1 MKSFKTHHLIWI
13 LFLSVAALSLTFS
26 VVSESPP
33 LTNSER
39 VSSLA
44 ADFACPVC
52 AGQSL
57 AESDVPVAKTI
68 RATISTMV
76 DGGSSDEDIRNLL
89 VSKFGED
96 IDYNP
101 SGGGLTGLVWVI
113 PVIAG
118 VVALF
123 GTVTILF
130 SWMGK
135 ESKEKNL
142 NDSTSKFSFMFN
154 RSKWMWISLVC
165 VVAIGS
171 GFLVAK
177 TAGSRNSGDA
187 ISGEIRLS
195 PRTLLIEASVAP
207 REEAMQIYDQVLEL
221 QPSNAEALAYRGWM
235 RWLGGQLEDS
245 LIDIESSIT
254 FDPSYPDARAFRA
267 IVNFREGKIL
277 EASEDLIFLDSLN
290 SPPVIGDLI
299 ASSRFRESVSSEL
312 ARNGDLLL
320 ALELLDSGTEN
331 NPTNSSLYAHRGWL
345 LAISGD
351 PQLADLSLISLG
363 ISLEINPQDP
373 YAIAYKAIVEAKIF
387 ERIDNSKKYVEQF
400 KMLSDPPSELT
411 ELLTLEGL
419 L

>member
-1 MKSFKTHHLIWI
+1 MKSFKTHHLIWV
-13 LFLSVAALSLTFS
+13 LFLIVAALSLTFS

-52 AGQSL
+52 DGQSL

-76 DGGSSDEDIRNLL
+76 DDGSSDADIRNFL

-101 SGGGLTGLVWVI
+101 KGDGLTGLVWVI
-113 PVIAG
+113 PVTAG

-123 GTVTILF
+123 GTVLILF

-135 ESKEKNL
+135 ERNVNKTRGRFPFIVNSP
-142 NDSTSKFSFMFN
+142 
-154 RSKWMWISLVC
+154 KWMWVSLVC

-177 TAGSRNSGDA
+177 TAGSRNPGDS
-187 ISGEIRLS
+187 ISGEIRMS

-207 REEAMQIYDQVLEL
+207 REEAMEIYDQVLEL

-235 RWLGGQLEDS
+235 LWLGGELESS
-245 LIDIESSIT
+245 LSDIESSIT

-267 IVNFREGKIL
+267 IINFRGGKIL
-277 EASEDLIFLDSLN
+277 EASEDLLLLDSLN
-290 SPPVIGDLI
+290 SAPVIRDLL

-331 NPTNSSLYAHRGWL
+331 DPTNSSLYAHRGWL

-351 PQLADLSLISLG
+351 PQLAELSLISLD

-373 YAIAYKAIVEAKIF
+373 YAIAYKAVVEAKIF
-387 ERIDNSKKYVEQF
+387 GKMDNSEKYVEQF
-400 KMLSDPPSELT
+400 KALPDQPSELI
-411 ELLTLEGL
+411 ELLRLEGL

>member
-1 MKSFKTHHLIWI
+1 MKIFKTHHLIWI
-13 LFLSVAALSLTFS
+13 LFLIVAGLSLAFS
-26 VVSESPP
+26 VVVENPP

-44 ADFACPVC
+44 SDFACPVC
-52 AGQSL
+52 DGQSL

-68 RATISTMV
+68 RAAISKMV
-76 DGGSSDEDIRNLL
+76 DEGSSDEDIRKFL

-101 SGGGLTGLVWVI
+101 DGGGLTGLVWVI
-113 PVIAG
+113 PVAAG
-118 VVALF
+118 VAALF
-123 GTVTILF
+123 GTVLILF

-135 ESKEKNL
+135 EKKIEKTKRK
-142 NDSTSKFSFMFN
+142 SSFMPN
-154 RSKWMWISLVC
+154 SSKWIWISLVC

-187 ISGEIRLS
+187 ISGEIRMS
-195 PRTLLIEASVAP
+195 PRTLLIQASVAP
-207 REEAMQIYDQVLEL
+207 REEAIEIYNQVLEL

-235 RWLGGQLEDS
+235 LWLGGDLS
-245 LIDIESSIT
+245 NSISDIESSLT
-254 FDPSYPDARAFRA
+254 VEPTYPDARAFRA
-267 IVNFREGKIL
+267 IINFRGGKIL
-277 EASEDLIFLDSLN
+277 EASEDLLLLDSVN
-290 SPPVIGDLI
+290 PSPVIRDLL

-320 ALELLDSGTEN
+320 ALELIDSGTEN
-331 NPTNSSLYAHRGWL
+331 DPQNSSLFAHRGWL

-351 PQLADLSLISLG
+351 RQLAELGLISLDV
-363 ISLEINPQDP
+363 SLGINPEDP
-373 YAIAYKAIVEAKIF
+373 YAIAYKAIIEEIILEKI
-387 ERIDNSKKYVEQF
+387 NSSEKYIEQF
-400 KMLSDPPSELT
+400 KVLSNPPPELV
-411 ELLTLEGL
+411 ELLRSEGL

>member
-1 MKSFKTHHLIWI
+1 MKSFKIHHLIWV
-13 LFLSVAALSLTFS
+13 LFLIVAVLSLTFS
-26 VVSESPP
+26 VLSESPP

-52 AGQSL
+52 DGQSL

-76 DGGSSDEDIRNLL
+76 DGGSSDEDIRNFL

-101 SGGGLTGLVWVI
+101 NGDGLTGLVWVI
-113 PVIAG
+113 PVTAG
-118 VVALF
+118 IVALF
-123 GTVTILF
+123 GTVLILL

-135 ESKEKNL
+135 EKSINK
-142 NDSTSKFSFMFN
+142 SRGRFPFMAN
-154 RSKWMWISLVC
+154 SPKWMWISFVW

-187 ISGEIRLS
+187 ISGEIRMS

-207 REEAMQIYDQVLEL
+207 REEAMEIYDQVLEL

-235 RWLGGQLEDS
+235 LWLGGELESS
-245 LIDIESSIT
+245 LSDIESSII
-254 FDPSYPDARAFRA
+254 FDPAYPDARAFRA
-267 IVNFREGKIL
+267 IINFRGGKIL
-277 EASEDLIFLDSLN
+277 EASEDLLLLDSLN
-290 SPPVIGDLI
+290 SAPVIRDLL

-331 NPTNSSLYAHRGWL
+331 DPTNSSLYAHRGWL

-351 PQLADLSLISLG
+351 SQLAELSLISLG

-373 YAIAYKAIVEAKIF
+373 YAIAYKAVVEAKIF
-387 ERIDNSKKYVEQF
+387 EKMDNSKKYVEQF
-400 KMLSDPPSELT
+400 KALPDQPSELV
-411 ELLTLEGL
+411 ELLRLEGL

>member
-1 MKSFKTHHLIWI
+1 MKMFKTHHLIWI
-13 LFLSVAALSLTFS
+13 LFLIVAGLSLAFS
-26 VVSESPP
+26 VVEENPP

-44 ADFACPVC
+44 SDFACPVC
-52 AGQSL
+52 DGQSL

-68 RATISTMV
+68 RAAISKMV
-76 DGGSSDEDIRNLL
+76 DEGSSDEDIRKFL

-101 SGGGLTGLVWVI
+101 DGGGLTGLVWVI
-113 PVIAG
+113 PVAAG
-118 VVALF
+118 VAALF
-123 GTVTILF
+123 GTVLILF

-135 ESKEKNL
+135 EKKIEKTKRK
-142 NDSTSKFSFMFN
+142 SSFMPN
-154 RSKWMWISLVC
+154 SSKWIWISLVC

-187 ISGEIRLS
+187 ISGEIRMS
-195 PRTLLIEASVAP
+195 PRTLLIQASVAP
-207 REEAMQIYDQVLEL
+207 REEAIEIYNQVLEL

-235 RWLGGQLEDS
+235 LWLGGDLS
-245 LIDIESSIT
+245 NSISDIESSLT
-254 FDPSYPDARAFRA
+254 VEPTYPDARAFRA
-267 IVNFREGKIL
+267 IINFRGGKIL
-277 EASEDLIFLDSLN
+277 EASEDLLLLDSVN
-290 SPPVIGDLI
+290 PSPVIRDLL

-320 ALELLDSGTEN
+320 ALELIDSGTEN
-331 NPTNSSLYAHRGWL
+331 DPQNSSLFAHRGWL

-351 PQLADLSLISLG
+351 RQLAELGLISLDV
-363 ISLEINPQDP
+363 SLGINPEDP
-373 YAIAYKAIVEAKIF
+373 YAIAYKAIIEEIILEKI
-387 ERIDNSKKYVEQF
+387 NSSEKYIEQF
-400 KMLSDPPSELT
+400 KVLSNPPPELV
-411 ELLTLEGL
+411 ELLRSEGL

>member
-1 MKSFKTHHLIWI
+1 MKTFKTHHLIWV
-13 LFLSVAALSLTFS
+13 LFLSVAVLSLTFS

-39 VSSLA
+39 VSDLA

-76 DGGSSDEDIRNLL
+76 DGGSSDEDIRNFL

-101 SGGGLTGLVWVI
+101 NGDGLTGLVWVI
-113 PVIAG
+113 PVTAGIA
-118 VVALF
+118 ALF
-123 GTVTILF
+123 GTVLILF

-135 ESKEKNL
+135 EKNVNKSREKFPFLVN
-142 NDSTSKFSFMFN
+142 S
-154 RSKWMWISLVC
+154 SKWVWISLVC

-171 GFLVAK
+171 GLLVAK

-187 ISGEIRLS
+187 ISGEIRMS

-207 REEAMQIYDQVLEL
+207 REEAMEIYNQVLEL

-235 RWLGGQLEDS
+235 LWLGGESENS
-245 LIDIESSIT
+245 LSDIESSIV
-254 FDPSYPDARAFRA
+254 FDPAYPDARAFRS
-267 IVNFREGKIL
+267 IINFREGKIL
-277 EASEDLIFLDSLN
+277 EASEDLLLLDSLN
-290 SPPVIGDLI
+290 SSPIIGDLI
-299 ASSRFRESVSSEL
+299 ASSRFRESISSEL
-312 ARNGDLLL
+312 TRNGDLLL

-331 NPTNSSLYAHRGWL
+331 DPTNSSLYAHRGWL

-351 PQLADLSLISLG
+351 PQLAELSLISLG
-363 ISLEINPQDP
+363 ISLDINPQDP
-373 YAIAYKAIVEAKIF
+373 YAIAYKAVVEAKIF
-387 ERIDNSKKYVEQF
+387 EKMDSSEEYVEQF
-400 KMLSDPPSELT
+400 KALFNPPSELV
-411 ELLTLEGL
+411 ELLRLEGL

>member
-1 MKSFKTHHLIWI
+1 MKSFKKHHLIWI
-13 LFLSVAALSLTFS
+13 LFLSVAVLSLTFS

-76 DGGSSDEDIRNLL
+76 DGGSSDENIRNLL

-123 GTVTILF
+123 GTVMILF

-142 NDSTSKFSFMFN
+142 NNSTTKFSFMLN

-207 REEAMQIYDQVLEL
+207 REEAMQIYDQVLVL

-245 LIDIESSIT
+245 LVDIESSIT

-373 YAIAYKAIVEAKIF
+373 YAIAYKAVVEARIF
-387 ERIDNSKKYVEQF
+387 DRIDNSEKYVEQF

>member
-1 MKSFKTHHLIWI
+1 
-13 LFLSVAALSLTFS
+13 
-26 VVSESPP
+26 
-33 LTNSER
+33 
-39 VSSLA
+39 
-44 ADFACPVC
+44 
-52 AGQSL
+52 
-57 AESDVPVAKTI
+57 
-68 RATISTMV
+68 
-76 DGGSSDEDIRNLL
+76 
-89 VSKFGED
+89 
-96 IDYNP
+96 
-101 SGGGLTGLVWVI
+101 
-113 PVIAG
+113 
-118 VVALF
+118 
-123 GTVTILF
+123 
-130 SWMGK
+130 
-135 ESKEKNL
+135 
-142 NDSTSKFSFMFN
+142 
-154 RSKWMWISLVC
+154 MWISLVC

-373 YAIAYKAIVEAKIF
+373 YAIAYKAVVEAKIF
-387 ERIDNSKKYVEQF
+387 ERIDNSEKYVEQF

>member
-1 MKSFKTHHLIWI
+1 MKSFKIHHLIWV
-13 LFLSVAALSLTFS
+13 LFLVVAVLSLTFS
-26 VVSESPP
+26 VLSESPP

-52 AGQSL
+52 DGQSL

-76 DGGSSDEDIRNLL
+76 DGGSSDEDIRNFL

-101 SGGGLTGLVWVI
+101 NGDGLTGLVWVI
-113 PVIAG
+113 PVTAG

-123 GTVTILF
+123 GTVLILL

-135 ESKEKNL
+135 EKSINK
-142 NDSTSKFSFMFN
+142 SRGSFPFMAN
-154 RSKWMWISLVC
+154 SPKWMWISFVC

-187 ISGEIRLS
+187 ISGEIRMS

-207 REEAMQIYDQVLEL
+207 REEAMEIYDQVLEL

-235 RWLGGQLEDS
+235 LWLGGELESS
-245 LIDIESSIT
+245 LSDIESSII
-254 FDPSYPDARAFRA
+254 FDPAYPDARAFRA
-267 IVNFREGKIL
+267 IINFRGGKIL
-277 EASEDLIFLDSLN
+277 EASEDLLLLDSLN
-290 SPPVIGDLI
+290 SAPVIRDLL

-331 NPTNSSLYAHRGWL
+331 DPTNSSLYAHRGWL

-351 PQLADLSLISLG
+351 SQLAELSLISLG

-373 YAIAYKAIVEAKIF
+373 YAIAYKAVVEAKIF
-387 ERIDNSKKYVEQF
+387 EKMDNSKKYVEQF
-400 KMLSDPPSELT
+400 KALPDQPSELV
-411 ELLTLEGL
+411 ELLRLEGL

>member
-1 MKSFKTHHLIWI
+1 MKMFKTHHLIWG
-13 LFLSVAALSLTFS
+13 LFLIVAGLSLSFS
-26 VVSESPP
+26 GVAESPP

-44 ADFACPVC
+44 SDFACPVC
-52 AGQSL
+52 DGQSL

-68 RATISTMV
+68 RAAISKMV
-76 DGGSSDEDIRNLL
+76 DEGSSDEDIRKFL

-101 SGGGLTGLVWVI
+101 DGGGLTGLVWVI
-113 PVIAG
+113 PVAAG
-118 VVALF
+118 VAALF
-123 GTVTILF
+123 GTVLILF

-135 ESKEKNL
+135 EKKIEKTKRK
-142 NDSTSKFSFMFN
+142 SSFMPN
-154 RSKWMWISLVC
+154 SSKWIWISLVC

-187 ISGEIRLS
+187 ISGEIRMS
-195 PRTLLIEASVAP
+195 PRTLLIQASVAP
-207 REEAMQIYDQVLEL
+207 REEAIEIYNQVLEL

-235 RWLGGQLEDS
+235 LWLGGDLS
-245 LIDIESSIT
+245 NSISDIESSLT
-254 FDPSYPDARAFRA
+254 VEPTYPDARAFRA
-267 IVNFREGKIL
+267 IINFRGGKIL
-277 EASEDLIFLDSLN
+277 EASEDLLLLDSVN
-290 SPPVIGDLI
+290 PSPVIRDLL

-320 ALELLDSGTEN
+320 ALELIDSGTEN
-331 NPTNSSLYAHRGWL
+331 DPQNSSLFAHRGWL

-351 PQLADLSLISLG
+351 RQLAELGLISLDV
-363 ISLEINPQDP
+363 SLGINPEDP
-373 YAIAYKAIVEAKIF
+373 YAIAYKAIIEEIILEKI
-387 ERIDNSKKYVEQF
+387 NSSEKYIEQF
-400 KMLSDPPSELT
+400 KVLSNPPPELV
-411 ELLTLEGL
+411 ELLRSEGL

>member
-1 MKSFKTHHLIWI
+1 MKSFKTHHLIWV

-76 DGGSSDEDIRNLL
+76 DGGSSDEDIRNFL

-101 SGGGLTGLVWVI
+101 NGDGLTGLVWVI
-113 PVIAG
+113 PVTAGIA
-118 VVALF
+118 ALF
-123 GTVTILF
+123 GTVLILF

-135 ESKEKNL
+135 EKNVNKSREKFPFLVN
-142 NDSTSKFSFMFN
+142 S
-154 RSKWMWISLVC
+154 SKWMWISLVC

-171 GFLVAK
+171 GLLVAK

-187 ISGEIRLS
+187 ISGEIRMS

-207 REEAMQIYDQVLEL
+207 REEAMEIYNQVLEL

-235 RWLGGQLEDS
+235 LWLGGELENS
-245 LIDIESSIT
+245 LSDIESSII
-254 FDPSYPDARAFRA
+254 FDSAYPDARAFRS
-267 IVNFREGKIL
+267 IINFREGKIL
-277 EASEDLIFLDSLN
+277 EASEDLLLLDSLN
-290 SPPVIGDLI
+290 SSPIIGDLI
-299 ASSRFRESVSSEL
+299 ASSRFRESISSEL

-331 NPTNSSLYAHRGWL
+331 DPTNSSLYAHRGWL

-351 PQLADLSLISLG
+351 PQLAELSLISLG
-363 ISLEINPQDP
+363 ISLDINPQDP
-373 YAIAYKAIVEAKIF
+373 YAIAYKAVVEAKIF
-387 ERIDNSKKYVEQF
+387 EKMDSSEKYVEQF
-400 KMLSDPPSELT
+400 KALFNPPAELV
-411 ELLTLEGL
+411 ELLRLEGL

>member
-1 MKSFKTHHLIWI
+1 MKSFKTHYLIWV
-13 LFLSVAALSLTFS
+13 LFLFVAILSLTFS

-76 DGGSSDEDIRNLL
+76 DAGSSDEDIRNFL

-101 SGGGLTGLVWVI
+101 KGDGLTGLVWVI
-113 PVIAG
+113 PVTAGIA
-118 VVALF
+118 ALF
-123 GTVTILF
+123 GTVLILF

-135 ESKEKNL
+135 EKKVNKLREKFPFLVN
-142 NDSTSKFSFMFN
+142 S
-154 RSKWMWISLVC
+154 SKWMWISLVC

-171 GFLVAK
+171 GLLVAK

-187 ISGEIRLS
+187 ISGEIRMS

-207 REEAMQIYDQVLEL
+207 REEAMEIYNQVLEL

-235 RWLGGQLEDS
+235 LWLGGESENS
-245 LIDIESSIT
+245 LSDVESSII
-254 FDPSYPDARAFRA
+254 FDPAYPDARAFRS
-267 IVNFREGKIL
+267 IINFREGKIL
-277 EASEDLIFLDSLN
+277 EASEDLLLLDSLN
-290 SPPVIGDLI
+290 SSPIIGDLI
-299 ASSRFRESVSSEL
+299 ASSRFRESISSEL

-331 NPTNSSLYAHRGWL
+331 DPTNSSLHAHRGWL

-351 PQLADLSLISLG
+351 PQLAELSLISLG

-373 YAIAYKAIVEAKIF
+373 YAIAYKAVVEAKIF
-387 ERIDNSKKYVEQF
+387 EKMDNSETYVEQF
-400 KMLSDPPSELT
+400 KALPDKPSELV
-411 ELLTLEGL
+411 ELLRLEGL

>member
-1 MKSFKTHHLIWI
+1 MKIFKTHHLIWV
-13 LFLSVAALSLTFS
+13 LFLIVAGLSLAFS
-26 VVSESPP
+26 VVAENPP

-44 ADFACPVC
+44 SDFACPVC
-52 AGQSL
+52 DGQSL

-68 RATISTMV
+68 RAAISKMV
-76 DGGSSDEDIRNLL
+76 DEGSSDEDIRKFL

-101 SGGGLTGLVWVI
+101 DGDGLTGLVWVI
-113 PVIAG
+113 PVAAGIA
-118 VVALF
+118 ALF
-123 GTVTILF
+123 GTVLILF

-135 ESKEKNL
+135 EKKIEK
-142 NDSTSKFSFMFN
+142 SERKFFFTPNS
-154 RSKWMWISLVC
+154 SKWIWISLVC

-195 PRTLLIEASVAP
+195 PRTLLIQASVAP
-207 REEAMQIYDQVLEL
+207 REEAIEIYDQVLEL

-235 RWLGGQLEDS
+235 LWLGGDS
-245 LIDIESSIT
+245 SNSISDIESSIT
-254 FDPSYPDARAFRA
+254 VDPAYPDARAFRA
-267 IVNFREGKIL
+267 IINFREGKIL
-277 EASEDLIFLDSLN
+277 EASEDLLLLDSVN
-290 SPPVIGDLI
+290 SSPVIKDLL

-320 ALELLDSGTEN
+320 ALELIDSGTKN
-331 NPTNSSLYAHRGWL
+331 DPQNSSLFAHRGWL

-351 PQLADLSLISLG
+351 QQLAELSLISLDV
-363 ISLEINPQDP
+363 SLEINPEDP
-373 YAIAYKAIVEAKIF
+373 YAIAYKALIEAKIF
-387 ERIDNSKKYVEQF
+387 EKMNSSEKYVEQF
-400 KMLSDPPSELT
+400 KSLPNPPSELV
-411 ELLTLEGL
+411 ELLRSEGL